1 MTEPM
6 FSPAEIVRIAVNVE
20 KNGQVLFG
28 LLEQKATD
36 KKIQDLWRYLKEQ
49 EIVHQKIF
57 EEILEH
63 TDTYIVDDYNPGEY
77 AAYVR
82 AIASEYILTQR
93 LVEQKVKELF
103 PSDLDAIDFGI
114 FIEKESIMTYTAL
127 RDYVK
132 TAYQETIDK
141 VIAEEK
147 KHLVNLCAIKKTI
160 TG

>member
-1 MTEPM
+1 MTEAM

-20 KNGQVLFG
+20 KNGQILFG
-28 LLEQKATD
+28 LLEQKAAD
-36 KKIQDLWRYLKEQ
+36 KKIRDLWRYLREQ

-57 EEILEH
+57 EDILAH

-82 AIASEYILTQR
+82 AIASEYIITQR
-93 LVEQKVKELF
+93 LIERKTTQLF
-103 PSDLDAIDFGI
+103 PSDLEAIDFGI
-114 FIEKESIMTYTAL
+114 LIEKESILTYTAL
-127 RDYVK
+127 RDSVK